1 MLSKDL
7 EEVDLQDFLNALVIV
22 AVIWFVL
29 AFFSFGE
36 FACANLIAGFLLL
49 CFVGIAIQN
58 IFIWISPYLIW
69 MALVPL
75 IPIGF
80 WLGKVLEK
88 RLATGRGP
96 ESVEGNP
103 GPKREDR
110 NQIPP
115 F

>member
-1 MLSKDL
+1 MGLGIGIFEL
-7 EEVDLQDFLNALVIV
+7 LGCLAL
-22 AVIWFVL
+22 AWFVI

-36 FACANLIAGFLLL
+36 TGCANVFVGFTLLL
-49 CFVGIAIQN
+49 ALAISIQN

-88 RLATGRGP
+88 RLATGRGTEP
-96 ESVEGNP
+96 VEGNP
-103 GPKREDR
+103 GPKREDS
-110 NQIPP
+110 
-115 F
+115 

>member
-1 MLSKDL
+1 
-7 EEVDLQDFLNALVIV
+7 V
-22 AVIWFVL
+22 FV
-29 AFFSFGE
+29 
-36 FACANLIAGFLLL
+36 GFTLLL
-49 CFVGIAIQN
+49 ALAISIQN

-96 ESVEGNP
+96 EPVEGNS
-103 GPKREDR
+103 GPKRED
-110 NQIPP
+110 P
-115 F
+115 

>member
-1 MLSKDL
+1 M
-7 EEVDLQDFLNALVIV
+7 QDFLNALGII
-22 AVIWFVL
+22 AVVWFVL

-36 FACANLIAGFLLL
+36 FGCANLVALIGLL
-49 CFVGIAIQN
+49 FIFGMAIQN

>member
-1 MLSKDL
+1 MAVLLSEL
-7 EEVDLQDFLNALVIV
+7 GFLVG
-22 AVIWFVL
+22 IWFL
-29 AFFSFGE
+29 LGLLCFGDMRFPNFF
-36 FACANLIAGFLLL
+36 CGFLLAL
-49 CFVGIAIQN
+49 LIIQIIQN
-58 IFIWISPYLIW
+58 SLVWISPYLIW

-88 RLATGRGP
+88 RLATGRGL